1 MLNPR
6 NIDVHYEGGSKTVI
20 EHYDI
25 RGDDDS
31 ACFEVRDKLDR
42 FVRKCNKETEVGVSE
57 YNVALYDVDASNY
70 LGIIVAFVDHRD
82 ENLVE
87 IDTDIAPYFVKT
99 M

>member
-6 NIDVHYEGGSKTVI
+6 NIDVHYEEGSKTVI

-31 ACFEVRDKLDR
+31 ACFEVRDMLDR
-42 FVRKCNKETEVGVSE
+42 FIKKCNKEAEVGVSE
-57 YNVALYDVDASNY
+57 YNVTLYDADANNY
-70 LGIIVAFVDHRD
+70 LGIIVAFVDCRD